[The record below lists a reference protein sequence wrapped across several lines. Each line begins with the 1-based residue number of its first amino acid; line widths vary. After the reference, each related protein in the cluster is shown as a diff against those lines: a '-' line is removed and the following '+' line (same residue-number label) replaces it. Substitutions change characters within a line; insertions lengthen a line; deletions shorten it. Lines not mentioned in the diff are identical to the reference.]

1 MFAATCANT
10 AKTLARSFS
19 QMVLNLWL
27 TKIAKETYAQIL
39 TTNVKKSGMQCSRK
53 ATKILVMASMT

>member
-27 TKIAKETYAQIL
+27 TKIAMEMYAEIL
-39 TTNVKKSGMQCSRK
+39 TDVKKSGMQCSRK